1 MALQTKVVTHSWAPT
16 FTRRRS
22 ELGVRAGAAAAAAGL
37 YGGGKISAVLPVG
50 EVVAIQMEAEG
61 GCLCS
66 GVVTGDWTPVDFVT

>member
-16 FTRRRS
+16 FTRQRS
-22 ELGVRAGAAAAAAGL
+22 ELGVRAGAAAPAGL

-61 GCLCS
+61 GRLCS
-66 GVVTGDWTPVDFVT
+66 GVFTGEWTPVDFVT